1 MCKVIVTIRRPS
13 GKLEEVTVIVA
24 KAGSI
29 EMIEQSAISEVRASL
44 DVRVVDA
51 RYLG

>member
-1 MCKVIVTIRRPS
+1 MCEVIVIIRRGS
-13 GKLEEVTVIVA
+13 GTLEQVTVIVA

-51 RYLG
+51 RYIG